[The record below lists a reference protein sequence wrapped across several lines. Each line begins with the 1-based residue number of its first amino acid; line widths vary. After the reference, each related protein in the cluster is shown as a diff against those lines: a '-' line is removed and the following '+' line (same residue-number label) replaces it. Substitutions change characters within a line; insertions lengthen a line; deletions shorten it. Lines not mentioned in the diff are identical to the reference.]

1 MNEIKETLSSLE
13 NLKQNVE
20 SLGND
25 FLSKK
30 NTSLNLDKRVSA
42 IEEALD
48 YINEILSALVP
59 SGDEE
64 EEEFVDGDIVEEEVV
79 EEDLLQDGNNFN
91 PNM

>member
-1 MNEIKETLSSLE
+1 MSEIKETLSSLE
-13 NLKQNVE
+13 HLKQNVE

-59 SGDEE
+59 SGSEE
-64 EEEFVDGDIVEEEVV
+64 EEEEETLEEEVV

>member
-13 NLKQNVE
+13 HLKQNVE

-59 SGDEE
+59 SGNEE
-64 EEEFVDGDIVEEEVV
+64 EEEETLEEEVV

-91 PNM
+91 PNI

>member
-1 MNEIKETLSSLE
+1 MSEIKETLSSLE
-13 NLKQNVE
+13 QLKQNVE

-59 SGDEE
+59 SGSEE
-64 EEEFVDGDIVEEEVV
+64 EEEEETLEEEVV